1 MNRFIK
7 TSVLLF
13 TLSFS
18 LSACQKAENVSF
30 EKEMTID
37 ASNLGIDV
45 ANEIGPMQIK
55 FNLEDYAKIEDE
67 PNMDKA
73 KLSILFAATIG
84 SYSRVKVN
92 EEGYKAD
99 IFDGYERI
107 YNYFQLQD
115 LEEYITLS
123 DSDQYDSSKIQMA
136 HHLVKSNGNKYDI
149 VFCTLL
155 DSSNNTSWASNF
167 DMGYDDDSYYS
178 KTGQHPEWTEKEN
191 HKGFDVSANRSI
203 EKIESYLSQYKSGKT
218 PQIVYIFGHSRGGAV
233 GNLVAKK
240 LIDKGHTVVAY
251 TSASPLTTMASN
263 YNDPKY
269 NHIFNFVNDVDP
281 ITVLPSV
288 GWGFKRFGKDY
299 HFNVRNYAE
308 LFKKYSGQDLPE
320 FIDVSMISNLLA
332 GLCPSRKDAYV
343 FDEKFTIAT
352 SKALDNQAAVD
363 KYISEQKNKFSG
375 AFRPLQSFLRF
386 DVTTNNDGK
395 HIVNVV
401 SCAALMSHLI
411 GLALATY
418 GLSNAV
424 ASIALTYYSI
434 IKVYAELVGIDNP
447 LSLRD
452 DFDAKS
458 VAYAHYYYSYIAYFF
473 AQ

>member
-1 MNRFIK
+1 M
-7 TSVLLF
+7 
-13 TLSFS
+13 SFA

-30 EKEMTID
+30 EKQMTID

-45 ANEIGPMQIK
+45 ATEIGPMQIK

-73 KLSILFAATIG
+73 KLSILFASTIG

-115 LEEYITLS
+115 LQEYVTLV
-123 DSDQYDSSKIQMA
+123 DDDQYDTSKIQMG
-136 HHLVKSNGNKYDI
+136 HHLVKSNGIKYDI

-155 DSSNNTSWASNF
+155 DSSNNSSWASNF
-167 DMGYDDDSYYS
+167 DMGYDNESYYS

-191 HKGFDVSANRSI
+191 HKGFDVSANRALG
-203 EKIESYLSQYKSGKT
+203 KIENYLSHYKKGKT
-218 PQIVYIFGHSRGGAV
+218 QQIVYIFGHSRGGAV

-251 TSASPLTTMASN
+251 TCASPLTTMSST
-263 YNDPKY
+263 YNDAKY

-299 HFNVRNYAE
+299 HFDVRNCLE
-308 LFKKYSGQDLPE
+308 SFKQYTGQDLPE
-320 FIDVSMISNLLA
+320 FTNVSMISNLLA
-332 GLCPSRKDAYV
+332 GLCPSRADAYT
-343 FDEKFTIAT
+343 FNTKFTIAT
-352 SKALDNQAAVD
+352 SKALDDQAAVD
-363 KYISEQKNKFSG
+363 KFIKEQKDKFSG
-375 AFRPLQSFLRF
+375 PFKSLQSFLRF
-386 DVTTNNDGK
+386 DVTNNDAGK
-395 HIVNVV
+395 YIVNVV
-401 SCAALMSHLI
+401 SCAALMSQLVGI
-411 GLALATY
+411 ALATF
-418 GLSNAV
+418 GLSNAISSV
-424 ASIALTYYSI
+424 ALSYYSI
-434 IKVYAELVGIDNP
+434 ISVYAKLVGIDNP
-447 LSLRD
+447 MSLRD
-452 DFDAKS
+452 EFDAKS
-458 VAYAHYYYSYIAYFF
+458 LAYAHYYYSYVAYLF
-473 AQ
+473 A